1 MYKYQEVASVFRKD
15 LSIGRY
21 ILHNFGIRIYL
32 RNSWKII
39 VLHEKKYMVFFSYS
53 NNMANFEAFLP
64 VVVGYFIMHKL
75 IFSKYLMI
83 IFDDFSIVN
92 LVLATVTCH
101 LKLKSGHISR
111 FFTAVNIKHASTFRS
126 FLRKITK
133 YFGRSPLGYILIYVF
148 LKRKN

>member
-1 MYKYQEVASVFRKD
+1 
-15 LSIGRY
+15 
-21 ILHNFGIRIYL
+21 
-32 RNSWKII
+32 
-39 VLHEKKYMVFFSYS
+39 MVFFSYS

-64 VVVGYFIMHKL
+64 VVVGYFIVHKL

-111 FFTAVNIKHASTFRS
+111 FFTAVNIKHLQIFFAENYKILWKESPRIYIDVRIFKEEKLGTFYHSRPNAFS
-126 FLRKITK
+126 RESLRDYIVLHFTLKIC
-133 YFGRSPLGYILIYVF
+133 PLYQ
-148 LKRKN
+148 RKSWRIKIF